1 MFVTAPP
8 PRVFPMSL
16 RRALILFLTL
26 FLLWFVVSEVNH
38 ALASWRVY
46 VFLGGLFVAYSALT
60 QPLRA
65 GLAASLLAGL
75 MCDANAPVEIMGTH
89 LLLFAAAHLT
99 VLKVRDRVPRND
111 TMSQVITALLIN
123 LALFLAF
130 SVTQIGRSA
139 AWQRLLADL
148 LFSQALLVLLA
159 PWFFALQSRALVLG
173 RVDRDSL
180 A

>member
-1 MFVTAPP
+1 
-8 PRVFPMSL
+8 MSL

-26 FLLWFVVSEVNH
+26 LVLWFVVSEVNH
-38 ALASWRVY
+38 ALTGWRVY
-46 VFLGGLFVAYSALT
+46 VFLGGLFVAFSALT

-75 MCDANAPVEIMGTH
+75 VCDANAPLEIMGAHT
-89 LLLFAAAHLT
+89 LLFAAAHLT
-99 VLKVRDRVPRND
+99 VFKVRDRIPRND

-130 SVTQIGRSA
+130 SVTQIERSV
-139 AWQRLLADL
+139 AWPRLLADL
-148 LFSQALLVLLA
+148 LFSQVLLLLLA
-159 PWFFALQSRALVLG
+159 PWFFAFQSRALVLG